1 MTTANMDQLLQQITK
16 IIASPHTALT
26 EHDTHRALSVFF
38 ALDEYLLDNVAE
50 YCGDTGFGEIDFGY
64 YASGILEEL
73 EAK

>member
-1 MTTANMDQLLQQITK
+1 MNTTEMDQLLQQITK

-26 EHDTHRALSVFF
+26 EHDTRRALSVFF
-38 ALDEYLLDNVAE
+38 ALDEYLLNNVPE